1 MCSQD
6 AYGSAEHLSGKSPGV
21 SSLLPG
27 DLFDVELSKQDS
39 GLGIS
44 VTVLFGKVFHPLR
57 FFLPP
62 LPFLSHCF
70 DCRALLLLLL
80 LLLLHGWLSIGS
92 LSALY
97 WLSLGSL
104 LALSRLSLG
113 SLLALYRLFI
123 GWCTWCEAGL
133 SVRVWGAFCV
143 CFLNLTLLCM
153 FYFFLVMGGGG
164 WIYRKILFLK
174 RWSSGVE
181 PFLCLSRTHVDLI
194 LLTRRA
200 EFLKQGYLSIIQL

>member
-70 DCRALLLLLL
+70 FITSLRVYYSFSSTATSQNNASSRDLLPQPATALCVLYRPQLDLFSS
-80 LLLLHGWLSIGS
+80 LLHLTFP
-92 LSALY
+92 SALTI
-97 WLSLGSL
+97 LSKNSQKGH
-104 LALSRLSLG
+104 
-113 SLLALYRLFI
+113 
-123 GWCTWCEAGL
+123 
-133 SVRVWGAFCV
+133 
-143 CFLNLTLLCM
+143 
-153 FYFFLVMGGGG
+153 
-164 WIYRKILFLK
+164 KI
-174 RWSSGVE
+174 
-181 PFLCLSRTHVDLI
+181 
-194 LLTRRA
+194 
-200 EFLKQGYLSIIQL
+200 